1 MKDEKIFDNE
11 VLSDEELEN
20 VVGGSNGEIADDSRF
35 LNVLLAGTKY
45 RQCDRYCGFRIN
57 FDSDARTDVML
68 AWSSLG
74 IIYGYGG
81 DNVSYQFQGGVIV
94 DGQVMGGMN
103 LTREQAWAYAEKLV
117 GKHLTEKQWN
127 W

>member
-1 MKDEKIFDNE
+1 
-11 VLSDEELEN
+11 
-20 VVGGSNGEIADDSRF
+20 
-35 LNVLLAGTKY
+35 
-45 RQCDRYCGFRIN
+45 
-57 FDSDARTDVML
+57 ML

>member
-1 MKDEKIFDNE
+1 
-11 VLSDEELEN
+11 
-20 VVGGSNGEIADDSRF
+20 
-35 LNVLLAGTKY
+35 
-45 RQCDRYCGFRIN
+45 
-57 FDSDARTDVML
+57 ML

-81 DNVSYQFQGGVIV
+81 DNVSYQFKGGVIV